1 LVQLIIKSS
10 CASMVIL
17 QHATESFSALD
28 HTSDGTNSF
37 LWVDEMVAQTLL
49 VSSGMIMLDVIPHH
63 LLK

>member
-1 LVQLIIKSS
+1 MTSASS
-10 CASMVIL
+10 PVVVL
-17 QHATESFSALD
+17 QRSTKPFTAFNSA
-28 HTSDGTNSF
+28 SDGTDSF